1 MITYM
6 GYIALFFC
14 VYNILSGI
22 LVRAFTRTP
31 SSDFW
36 PLEASIWFV
45 SAYVLNRKITNE
57 S

>member
-1 MITYM
+1 M